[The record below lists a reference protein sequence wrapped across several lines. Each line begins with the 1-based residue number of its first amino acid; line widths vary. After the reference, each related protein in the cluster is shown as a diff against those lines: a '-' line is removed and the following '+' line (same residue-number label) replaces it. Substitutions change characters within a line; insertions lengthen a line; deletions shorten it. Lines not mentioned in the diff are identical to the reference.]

1 MSLEIS
7 PKDLAKDIKFSGDI
21 PDIYLG
27 VAPCR
32 SGTTAQLR
40 VFAGAG
46 IESWY
51 QPIKALLR
59 YRIEKIRSYFMIPNI
74 ERIFLKETLGPY
86 TEDESSIDPLEVLLE
101 TGIPPDRLA
110 VIIYIREA
118 LVTVCSWIE
127 QFSFNTDPDQL
138 VNNAILA
145 FTTVDQIVKKVD
157 TLNIRNTTFDYRVLE
172 LNESRA
178 VLEKFFSSLNLALP
192 DEIFAD
198 WSQLPKIG
206 TPESNIFFADEPELY
221 MSQDFHK
228 KVNESSGLRYF
239 PKGMSKIIASLSREQ
254 VQRLIDG
261 GVFEIYEN

>member
-1 MSLEIS
+1 
-7 PKDLAKDIKFSGDI
+7 
-21 PDIYLG
+21 
-27 VAPCR
+27 
-32 SGTTAQLR
+32 
-40 VFAGAG
+40 
-46 IESWY
+46 
-51 QPIKALLR
+51 
-59 YRIEKIRSYFMIPNI
+59 MIPNI